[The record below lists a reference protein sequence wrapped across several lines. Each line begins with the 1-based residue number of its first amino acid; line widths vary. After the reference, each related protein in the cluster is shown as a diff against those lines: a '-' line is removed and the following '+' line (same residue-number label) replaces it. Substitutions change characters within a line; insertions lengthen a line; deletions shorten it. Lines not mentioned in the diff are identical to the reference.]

1 MLDKKL
7 IISIFIFSFL
17 LFCTSIVKNKT
28 RVIEKQIFKFEKKIE
43 FLEKNLY
50 ESQLDFYY
58 LTSPNVLQSKILFLT
73 NDEYDYMKF
82 SKIYL
87 DYESF
92 FETLEEELT
101 QLEDKCAG
109 FHINPALEYPLA
121 NGGLIIE
128 DEKILKEME
137 RKASSGVEY

>member
-92 FETLEEELT
+92 FEIQKKLS
-101 QLEDKCAG
+101 K
-109 FHINPALEYPLA
+109 
-121 NGGLIIE
+121 
-128 DEKILKEME
+128 K
-137 RKASSGVEY
+137 